1 MDAAELEPSLDALL
15 EPDSFGVSDVGGTQ
29 NDSGV
34 DSQVLNAVPRVSLD
48 IQSALIDGSHSWLAD
63 GGLILDQGAS
73 LTWQLP
79 DEEYTHGRYSLHM
92 DAVVWRYEDGVVEF
106 ATGMETARVIFS
118 GDGDRRWVQGR
129 YPYTSGLPVTME
141 GDRQTDVF
149 VIEGDNL
156 GPSLRLQTPEGVIII
171 YGFEL
176 SQNEAEESNGT
187 QPSDDSDPLVYESC
201 RAETDCD
208 DGAALSALISAQP
221 DGPVHILLSSP
232 QYHASSP
239 VRVERSHVTIEGAGG
254 ESRVEWLWDPSLGS
268 GQRSAFHFQGPGR
281 QGDPELSIAHSVNS
295 GQRRVILSQ
304 PLPANTQWVQLR
316 ADDLERYH
324 QCASG
329 AGTLN
334 GISVT
339 KVSCLGF

>member
-1 MDAAELEPSLDALL
+1 MA
-15 EPDSFGVSDVGGTQ
+15 
-29 NDSGV
+29 
-34 DSQVLNAVPRVSLD
+34 
-48 IQSALIDGSHSWLAD
+48 HD

-79 DEEYTHGRYSLHM
+79 DEEYTHGRYRLHM

-129 YPYTSGLPVTME
+129 YPYTSALPVTME

-149 VIEGDNL
+149 VIEGDTL
-156 GPSLRLQTPEGVIII
+156 GPSLRLQTPEGGIIV

-176 SQNEAEESNGT
+176 SQNDAEESNGT
-187 QPSDDSDPLVYESC
+187 PPSDDSDPLVYESC
-201 RAETDCD
+201 RVETDCD

-254 ESRVEWLWDPSLGS
+254 GESSEWLWGPLLGLGS
-268 GQRSAFHFQGPGR
+268 EISF
-281 QGDPELSIAHSVNS
+281 
-295 GQRRVILSQ
+295 
-304 PLPANTQWVQLR
+304 PLPRPWS
-316 ADDLERYH
+316 
-324 QCASG
+324 SG
-329 AGTLN
+329 RSR
-334 GISVT
+334 IVDSP
-339 KVSCLGF
+339 LGELWATSGDSQSAVAR